1 MKIKQDELQSIIDK
15 AEIPEEWKKILQTTM
30 QSVITRSDSVLAEI
44 RNRVLQEADDSTV
57 DMGVMWN
64 VAIALVS
71 HDEANN
77 LGGFRNILCNRKE
90 SQEEYPLGEPHF
102 IDIEGNY
109 FLNCSYEEAC
119 ACCFDEYGS
128 EYPYSGNVS
137 IQGVDTPF
145 RYRLVFD
152 LRYVNAE
159 QMLFDASNIY
169 QVRIPVIFSPYSRR
183 AVKIQI
189 PSEYGNV
196 ADMLKENSNDLTPY
210 RLSDNKLA
218 DKLVADKRLMWNIRT
233 EPINLPQYSAGTDND
248 NSYFAPYGNSN
259 VYRYEFKNLKEN
271 EFICPGQDDI
281 PNILSAQITQQKNEQ
296 RQMITLVA
304 NKQLTSQCTSLRIM
318 KHQENITEDTTVCRV
333 KNIFSNLAA
342 KTKYT
347 MFTAERLR
355 TKGDIERV
363 LYGLSMP
370 THNLSSSFLCVTD
383 VERKDVDVVRTYYRE
398 LAYGSGDSSREQV
411 LYGNRRRLPFCYLKF
426 IGDNKFL
433 SDYAS
438 FVLFFLATRYPDFQ
452 WVGVK

>member
-30 QSVITRSDSVLAEI
+30 QSIITRSDSVLAGI
-44 RNRVLQEADDSTV
+44 RNRVLQEADDSSV
-57 DMGVMWN
+57 DMDVMWN
-64 VAIALVS
+64 VATALVS
-71 HDEANN
+71 VDEANN

-90 SQEEYPLGEPHF
+90 SQEEYLLGEPHF

-119 ACCFDEYGS
+119 ACCLDEYSS

-137 IQGVDTPF
+137 IQGLDTPF
-145 RYRLVFD
+145 RYRLAFD

-159 QMLFDASNIY
+159 QVLFEASNIY
-169 QVRIPVIFSPYSRR
+169 QIRIPVIFSPYSRR

-189 PSEYGNV
+189 PSEYGDV
-196 ADMLKENSNDLTPY
+196 ADILKEHKNDLTPY
-210 RLSDNKLA
+210 NLSDNELT
-218 DKLVADKRLMWNIRT
+218 DKLVADKRLMWNIRI
-233 EPINLPQYSAGTDND
+233 EYINLPQYSVDVDKD
-248 NSYFAPYGNSN
+248 NSYFAPYGDCT
-259 VYRYEFKNLKEN
+259 VYRYEFKNLKGN
-271 EFICPGQDDI
+271 EFICPGKEDI
-281 PNILSAQITQQKNEQ
+281 PNVLSAQITRQKNEE
-296 RQMITLVA
+296 RQMITLVT
-304 NKQLTSQCTSLRIM
+304 NKQLTLPCASLRIM
-318 KHQENITEDTTVCRV
+318 KHQENITEDTTVGRV
-333 KNIFSNLAA
+333 KFIFSNLVAR
-342 KTKYT
+342 TKYT
-347 MFTAERLR
+347 IFTAERLR

-370 THNLSSSFLCVTD
+370 IYNLSCSFLCVT
-383 VERKDVDVVRTYYRE
+383 ESEKKDVDVIRTYYRE
-398 LAYGSGDSSREQV
+398 LTYGDIDSHREQF

-438 FVLFFLATRYPDFQ
+438 FVISFLNARYPDFQ